1 MKKMRK
7 IFALLIAMVM
17 VLGMST
23 SVFAQTV
30 AKDPADADN
39 ASITINNPAKGE
51 TYTLYKLFDATVAD
65 LVAPATET
73 DKIAYQGAIPE
84 SLTTYFEV
92 ITGADG
98 TTNYVKLK
106 DSYDPDSMPDAFW
119 TALETWAGTATAEAT
134 ATSDGSVLTFT
145 GLPYGYY
152 VVITSHKDS
161 TTNKAAITVDSTNPN
176 ASIYDKNTT
185 KVVAEEKKADGE
197 SYSIG
202 DTITF
207 TAKFLTTN
215 YVGSGSTAGKVYKY
229 VIEDTLPEYLSD
241 VAITSITIGG
251 TAMKNAPTAFT
262 NKQIEIPWVDA
273 QTKDSLYANGAE
285 IVVVYTAKLT
295 STVNV
300 NAANKNTIKITPYD
314 KNGNPYNETDSTS
327 DEITTYATALKKT
340 DGTAALAGAK
350 FKFYGLTVEKT
361 ADGIYTVVSYD
372 PTAYNTAEGATQ
384 DTSKL
389 GTEMEVGADGKLYI
403 VGLGENVTLK
413 GVETVAPNGYN
424 KLEAEVT
431 LTPQVLETEVFK
443 ATETRYYDADGN
455 LVSTEASSTSSKS
468 VTKNLS
474 ELDATGVEVVNNKG
488 TELPSTGGIGTTI
501 FYVIGAILVIGA
513 GVVLVTR
520 RRMNVQ

>member
-1 MKKMRK
+1 MK

-30 AKDPADADN
+30 AKNPADADN

-65 LVAPATET
+65 VVAPATET
-73 DKIAYQGAIPE
+73 DKIAYQGTIPE
-84 SLTTYFEV
+84 SLNTYFEV

-106 DSYDPDSMPDAFW
+106 DTYNPDSMPEAFW
-119 TALETWAGTATAEAT
+119 TALETWASTATAEAT

-176 ASIYDKNTT
+176 ATINDKNET
-185 KVVAEEKKADGE
+185 KVVAEEKKANGE
-197 SYSIG
+197 SFSVG

-207 TAKFLTTN
+207 TAKFITTN

-229 VIEDTLPEYLSD
+229 VIEDTLPEYLTD
-241 VAITSITIGG
+241 VAITSITIAG
-251 TAMKNAPTAFT
+251 TAMENAPTAFT

-300 NAANKNTIKITPYD
+300 NAANKNTISITPID
-314 KNGNPYNETDSTS
+314 KDGKPSQDPFKKSA
-327 DEITTYATALKKT
+327 EITTYAAALQKT
-340 DGTAALAGAK
+340 DGSKALAGAK
-350 FKFYGLTVEKT
+350 FKFKGLTVTPGDE
-361 ADGIYTVVSYD
+361 AGVYIVSAYD
-372 PTAYNTAEGATQ
+372 KSANAA
-384 DTSKL
+384 L
-389 GTEMEVGADGKLYI
+389 GTEMSTDADGKLYI
-403 VGLGENVTLK
+403 IGLAKNVTLT
-413 GVETVAPNGYN
+413 GTETVAPDGYN
-424 KLEAEVT
+424 KLESTFDMPA
-431 LTPQVLETEVFK
+431 QVLTKEVI
-443 ATETRYYDADGN
+443 TITGTRYYDEDGN
-455 LVSTEASSTSSKS
+455 LVKEKSETTTEKE

-474 ELDATGVEVVNNKG
+474 DLDATGITVVNNAG

-501 FYVIGAILVIGA
+501 FYIIGAILVIGA

-520 RRMNVQ
+520 RRMNAN